1 MIDKVRLRDQAAA
14 MGVTVTPEAAEKLD
28 VYAVRL
34 VETNRQVN
42 LTAITDPEGILVK
55 HFLDSLSL
63 APFLTNGTAEPISL
77 VDVGTGAGFPGV
89 PLAIVCP
96 ALRLTLLDSLQK
108 RLTFLE
114 ALCGELGIPAA
125 LVHARAEEAGR
136 RPDLRERFDI
146 GTARA
151 VAGLPVLCEYLLPL
165 VKPGGRMIAMK
176 GPDGETELKAAARF
190 EAPSN
195 DENGVIRI
203 IRERMGLPF
212 QPECREIAFG
222 SEEYEAEL
230 ALRDEVLRRPIGRSI
245 ADDDLSGEGDFRH
258 IGAFDGNYLVGC
270 MVLRPDAKAVR
281 MAQVAVRE
289 EYRSC
294 GIGRAMAGFAE
305 ACAREMGA
313 SVILLHARKTAL
325 GFYEKMGFE
334 ETGGEFQELGIPHY
348 PMRKDL

>member
-146 GTARA
+146 ATARA
-151 VAGLPVLCEYLLPL
+151 VAGLSVLCEYLLPL

-176 GPDGETELKAAARF
+176 GPDGETELKAAAR
-190 EAPSN
+190 A
-195 DENGVIRI
+195 V
-203 IRERMGLPF
+203 
-212 QPECREIAFG
+212 
-222 SEEYEAEL
+222 
-230 ALRDEVLRRPIGRSI
+230 ALLG
-245 ADDDLSGEGDFRH
+245 
-258 IGAFDGNYLVGC
+258 
-270 MVLRPDAKAVR
+270 
-281 MAQVAVRE
+281 
-289 EYRSC
+289 
-294 GIGRAMAGFAE
+294 GRA
-305 ACAREMGA
+305 GA
-313 SVILLHARKTAL
+313 VKRLTMPPAPEP
-325 GFYEKMGFE
+325 GE
-334 ETGGEFQELGIPHY
+334 ETAERQLLQVDKIGSTPAAY
-348 PMRKDL
+348 PRPTPKIAKKPL